1 MGKYNYKQLHNWGML
16 KEKESIP
23 MNGQFGCMDCL
34 QLVNVGDWVE
44 IEWILYEDVTVTLKT
59 KTKRMLE
66 HGKYKKTIE
75 KAREQNRIVNC
86 SAMQSVDTGVQKG
99 YIGIQM

>member
-1 MGKYNYKQLHNWGML
+1 MR
-16 KEKESIP
+16 
-23 MNGQFGCMDCL
+23 CL

-75 KAREQNRIVNC
+75 KARE
-86 SAMQSVDTGVQKG
+86 
-99 YIGIQM
+99 